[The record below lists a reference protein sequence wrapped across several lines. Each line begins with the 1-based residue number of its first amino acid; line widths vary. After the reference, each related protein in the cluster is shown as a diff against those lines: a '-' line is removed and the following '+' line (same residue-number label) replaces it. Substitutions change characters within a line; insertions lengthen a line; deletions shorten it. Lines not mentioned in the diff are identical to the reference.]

1 MIKDMTKGSPLK
13 IIFSFSLPMLLSMF
27 FQQLYNIVDSLVA
40 GNFIGMDALAAVGA
54 SYPIT
59 VLFIAVATG
68 ASIGCSVVVSQIF
81 GARQLAQMKSAVSTA
96 VISLIVLSLT
106 LTGVGL
112 LICNP
117 LIALLNTPSNIFD
130 DSALYLRIYICGV
143 IFLFLYNTATAIFTG
158 LGDSKTP
165 LYFLIFS
172 SIFNIVLDLWFV
184 ISFQMGV
191 AGVAWATFIAQGL
204 SSVLAVTTLLLR
216 LRKIRVQERYKVF
229 DVGLLRRMSVVAIP
243 SIMQQSFV
251 SVGQLCVQGLINGFG
266 SITVAGYSAAFK
278 INMFAISVMTTMSS
292 ALSSFTAQNLGA
304 GKLDRVRKGM
314 KCGAGIAL
322 SIECVL
328 LACVFLFGRNLIG
341 LFVSSTEDTGEML
354 ATGLQ
359 FLWIVAPFWLVVT
372 VKNMCD
378 AVMRGAGDMNEF
390 MISTLIDL
398 VLRVGCSYL
407 LAPVFG
413 FAGISWAYPIGWI
426 VGTSLSVF
434 YYHRGNWSRFWQ
446 NQQMESGK
454 DAVEEA

>member
-1 MIKDMTKGSPLK
+1 MIKDMTNGSPLR
-13 IIFSFSLPMLLSMF
+13 IIFSFSLPMLLSML

-40 GNFIGMDALAAVGA
+40 GNCIGMDALAAVGA

-81 GARQLAQMKSAVSTA
+81 GAKQLAQMKSAVSTA
-96 VISLIVLSLT
+96 VISLVVLSLA

-112 LICNP
+112 LFCNP
-117 LIALLNTPSNIFD
+117 LMHLLNTPANIFD

-158 LGDSKTP
+158 LGDSRTP

-172 SIFNIVLDLWFV
+172 SLFNIVLDLWFV
-184 ISFQMGV
+184 ISFRMGV

-204 SSVLAVTTLLLR
+204 SSLLAVSTLLLR
-216 LRKIRVQERYKVF
+216 LRKIKGTEKYRVF
-229 DVGLLRRMSVVAIP
+229 DPGLLKRMSTVAIP

-251 SVGQLCVQGLINGFG
+251 SVGQLCVQGLVNSFG

-304 GKLDRVRKGM
+304 GKMERVRQGM

-322 SIECVL
+322 TVECVL
-328 LACVFLFGRNLIG
+328 LAVVFLFGRNLVG
-341 LFVSSTEDTGEML
+341 MFVSGAEDIGEML
-354 ATGLQ
+354 NVGLQ

-378 AVMRGAGDMNEF
+378 SVMRGAGDMSEF
-390 MISTLIDL
+390 MITTLIDL
-398 VLRVGCSYL
+398 ILRVGFSYL
-407 LAPVFG
+407 LAPLFG
-413 FAGISWAYPIGWI
+413 FAGIAWAYPIGWV
-426 VGTSLSVF
+426 VGTALSAF
-434 YYHRGNWSRFWQ
+434 YYHRGNWSRPWRK
-446 NQQMESGK
+446 N
-454 DAVEEA
+454 AA

>member
-1 MIKDMTKGSPLK
+1 MTKGSPLK

-59 VLFIAVATG
+59 VLFIAAATG

-81 GARQLAQMKSAVSTA
+81 GARQLVQMKSAVSTA

-204 SSVLAVTTLLLR
+204 SSVLAVATLLLR

-292 ALSSFTAQNLGA
+292 ARSSFTAQNLGA
-304 GKLDRVRKGM
+304 ESWRRKAGPRPERDEMRCRYRAFHRMCPSGMCIPVWPQLDRPVCQQRRGY
-314 KCGAGIAL
+314 GGDAGDRFA
-322 SIECVL
+322 VPVDRRTL
-328 LACVFLFGRNLIG
+328 LAGRHRKEH
-341 LFVSSTEDTGEML
+341 VRRS
-354 ATGLQ
+354 
-359 FLWIVAPFWLVVT
+359 
-372 VKNMCD
+372 D
-378 AVMRGAGDMNEF
+378 ARCGRHE
-390 MISTLIDL
+390 
-398 VLRVGCSYL
+398 
-407 LAPVFG
+407 
-413 FAGISWAYPIGWI
+413 
-426 VGTSLSVF
+426 
-434 YYHRGNWSRFWQ
+434 
-446 NQQMESGK
+446 
-454 DAVEEA
+454 